1 MENELLQCHQWILKF
16 WLLTDW
22 HFELLGGVPVK
33 KPPCICKRV
42 FMSNWMNLEHFRPV
56 QWNVFVPPP
65 TKFRQKCPPK
75 RVLATML
82 ISWQKC
88 ENRVQIVRMW
98 TMNNYKGPALRRH
111 IWVKFQ
117 NVWSTFWPQKAQNCD
132 IYLICDKSAYAA
144 SQMCLFRQLCA
155 SNHGCRGWQV
165 IGLGNSDQISFN
177 KNKFMTE
184 IASQVVI

>member
-1 MENELLQCHQWILKF
+1 MSVYKETWNNRIVIQWGIEPAHMDQCPFLSFRDRTYFGICGRWIIAVSPVNLEVLF
-16 WLLTDW
+16 TYRLTLW
-22 HFELLGGVPVK
+22 TLGGVPVK
-33 KPPCICKRV
+33 KPPCMCKRV

-65 TKFRQKCPPK
+65 TKFRQNCPPK

-111 IWVKFQ
+111 IWVKF
-117 NVWSTFWPQKAQNCD
+117 
-132 IYLICDKSAYAA
+132 
-144 SQMCLFRQLCA
+144 
-155 SNHGCRGWQV
+155 
-165 IGLGNSDQISFN
+165 
-177 KNKFMTE
+177 
-184 IASQVVI
+184 